1 MIWNVI
7 NGFMIQTSVVT
18 FENQNKP
25 IVGSHKVARVS
36 FFMTSII
43 STLFLWMYFECNL
56 CSLKHWSFKK
66 PTLSTQ
72 APLF

>member
-25 IVGSHKVARVS
+25 IVRSHKVACVS

-43 STLFLWMYFECNL
+43 STLFL
-56 CSLKHWSFKK
+56 
-66 PTLSTQ
+66 
-72 APLF
+72 